1 MTFWITC
8 SKIRYFEDKMAI
20 LLNGLNRN
28 IQDVVEL
35 QSCNNMDELIHS
47 VMKLE
52 QQLNRKQTYK
62 KTSYTCSSWKDKDT
76 SKKEGSYSQHLER
89 KSSRGNPTS
98 PTQLPNASCFLS
110 SQHFIP
116 LWDSF
121 LCLPQSYW
129 MTFQLIVWLVGPPG
143 SQGSSMLTQCFCDL
157 TWSPE

>member
-1 MTFWITC
+1 MVMKRITKERFVLPYYVREIHNKLQRLYQE
-8 SKIRYFEDKMAI
+8 SKSVDDYYMEMEISLIRANIEETNEATMAI

-76 SKKEGSYSQHLER
+76 SKKVCSSSQYLER

-98 PTQLPNASCFLS
+98 PTQPPPNKTS
-110 SQHFIP
+110 SIK
-116 LWDSF
+116 
-121 LCLPQSYW
+121 
-129 MTFQLIVWLVGPPG
+129 
-143 SQGSSMLTQCFCDL
+143 
-157 TWSPE
+157 